1 MKTLLQAIG
10 LALILILV
18 SLMVSSPTLV
28 AGAETL
34 DTVLEPLPT
43 NTAAPY
49 GPIKSCYLENEAG
62 YVDESLSIHIRKERA
77 EEYKTD
83 VMIVD
88 IDIKDVSQLRT
99 ARAGRYGSKATAL
112 VTEMA
117 TRNNAVIAMN
127 GDFFS
132 YHSQGLVVRNG
143 VLLRD
148 RPTPDFDIMIID
160 TKGDVTVMTRPDRK
174 MVDAFTGEILHAFSF
189 GPALIKDGEKILE
202 PGRCDS
208 ANKPTQRIA
217 FCQRGPL
224 SYSIVATEGPEN
236 DNGRGFTIAEFI
248 DYLDAKGEYK
258 QAYNFDGGSS
268 STIAFKRKKI
278 NSISSYKTRHVGDI
292 IYFATLVKSEEAAK

>member
-1 MKTLLQAIG
+1 MKTLLRAIA
-10 LALILILV
+10 LALLLILV
-18 SLMVSSPTLV
+18 GLLVPSPSLV
-28 AGAETL
+28 AGAESITAF
-34 DTVLEPLPT
+34 EPLPI

-49 GPIKSCYLENEAG
+49 GPIKDCYLPDLGG
-62 YVDESLSIHIRKERA
+62 YVDDSLSVLIRKERA
-77 EEYKTD
+77 EEYGTD

-99 ARAGRYGSKATAL
+99 ARAGKYGSKAAAL

-127 GDFFS
+127 GDYFA
-132 YHSQGLVVRNG
+132 YHDFGYVVRNG

-160 TKGDVTVMTRPDRK
+160 TKGDVTLLVRPDRA
-174 MVDAFTGEILHAFSF
+174 MVDALPGEVLHAFSF
-189 GPALIKDGEKILE
+189 GPALLIDGQKVAE

-208 ANKPTQRIA
+208 AEKTTQRIA

-236 DNGRGFTIAEFI
+236 TNGRGFTIAEFI
-248 DYLDAKGEYK
+248 DYLAAKGEYQ

-268 STIAFKRKKI
+268 STIAFQRQKI
-278 NSISSYKTRHVGDI
+278 NSVSSNKTRYVGDI
-292 IYFATLVKSEEAAK
+292 IYFATLVNDGEAAK